1 MTTDTAAA
9 RRRTPEDG
17 AAPLY
22 LDDFIPYRLSVLS
35 NQISRSVAALYAE
48 RFGLTIPEWRV
59 MAVLGLEEA
68 QRGQVCANT
77 VAERTAMDKV
87 QVSRAV
93 ARMTQAG
100 LVSRTTD
107 KADRRRQV
115 LGLTTSGRDVY
126 RQIVPAALAYEAELL
141 NSLSASERTALD
153 HLIAKLS
160 RAAQDLGPARLG
172 GKSAE
177 AAEDQA

>member
-1 MTTDTAAA
+1 MTADTATT
-9 RRRTPEDG
+9 RLPPEDG

-68 QRGQVCANT
+68 QRGQVCANM
-77 VAERTAMDKV
+77 VAERTEMDKV

-115 LGLTTSGRDVY
+115 LGLTAKGRKVY
-126 RQIVPAALAYEAELL
+126 REIVPAALAYEAELL
-141 NSLSASERTALD
+141 GTLSAAERTALD
-153 HLIAKLS
+153 HLISKLS
-160 RAAQDLGPARLG
+160 RAARDLGPAR
-172 GKSAE
+172 
-177 AAEDQA
+177 AADEPDDGQA